1 MGLDPVWGV
10 FGGAMRRHRERRGL
24 RVRDIGDAA
33 HVHFSLVSRWE
44 GGINRP
50 TASAARLV
58 DECLGCDGELIAM
71 HADTVA
77 SERRRK
83 GTTPDGSPID
93 DEGDEMERRTAI
105 QLIATAGAVIPLA
118 DLEQSLT
125 AMDHILDTRIDLDDW
140 ERTVHEYGYQ
150 FVRRPVGA
158 LAADLTAEITAVS
171 HLLNQGN
178 APRIQAGLLRV
189 AAELSSLLA
198 TDLHDS
204 GQARVARHVWRA
216 ARRSADAS
224 GDQELSVYVRAKEA
238 DDLWWAGSSPHAV
251 RELADQA
258 VHRAGGTPS
267 YGILRAHIVRCRL
280 AADGHGGEARTALR
294 AFSETFE
301 RLPPGGHGRPEDALG
316 EAWLHWHEAH
326 LLTMIGDDQAQDVF
340 DQALARY
347 SADTPGTVS
356 LLQLIRA
363 LDLVRRREIDDGLT
377 HAVTTLQTGA
387 MSTARRFVAN
397 KITKALPQQARTH
410 PHATELRRLITPA

>member
-1 MGLDPVWGV
+1 
-10 FGGAMRRHRERRGL
+10 
-24 RVRDIGDAA
+24 
-33 HVHFSLVSRWE
+33 
-44 GGINRP
+44 
-50 TASAARLV
+50 
-58 DECLGCDGELIAM
+58 
-71 HADTVA
+71 
-77 SERRRK
+77 
-83 GTTPDGSPID
+83 
-93 DEGDEMERRTAI
+93 MERRTAI

-125 AMDHILDTRIDLDDW
+125 TMDRILDTRIDLDDW
-140 ERTVHEYGYQ
+140 ERTVREYGYQ

-178 APRIQAGLLRV
+178 APRVQAGLLRV

-204 GQARVARHVWRA
+204 GRPRVARHVWRA

-251 RELADQA
+251 RELAEQA
-258 VHRAGGTPS
+258 VIRAGDTPS

-280 AADGHGGEARTALR
+280 AADGHGGDIGEARAALR

-377 HAVTTLQTGA
+377 HAVTTLSTGPL
-387 MSTARRFVAN
+387 STARRFITTE
-397 KITKALPQQARTH
+397 ITKALPRQAHTH
-410 PHATELRRLITPA
+410 PHATELRRLISFHGL